1 MSEQLPST
9 LNARSV
15 ASTLLVRLR
24 NEVQGSTGD
33 RSTESLLQP
42 LAAIRDAWG
51 SSAPPED
58 DLLND
63 VYHSANH
70 YISDEDVM
78 RSNPSYA
85 AKLNQQLDRYL
96 LRLDS

>member
-1 MSEQLPST
+1 MSEELPST
-9 LNARSV
+9 LNARFV

-33 RSTESLLQP
+33 RSTESLLQL

-51 SSAPPED
+51 ISVTPKD
-58 DLLND
+58 DLLDN
-63 VYHSANH
+63 VYHFANH

-85 AKLNQQLDRYL
+85 AKLNEQLDRYL

>member
-1 MSEQLPST
+1 MSEGLPSA

-24 NEVQGSTGD
+24 NEVQGSTGG
-33 RSTESLLQP
+33 RSTESLLEL

-51 SSAPPED
+51 SSATPKD

-63 VYHSANH
+63 VYHFANH

-85 AKLNQQLDRYL
+85 AKLNEQLDRYL
-96 LRLDS
+96 LRLDA